1 MPVQTGRLV
10 LFRQH
15 MADVPDVD
23 VKLQFL
29 AIFHYFLL
37 FRFVELE
44 MCNFTVVKK

>member
-15 MADVPDVD
+15 MADVQDVD

-37 FRFVELE
+37 ALSSIPVLQSAVWK
-44 MCNFTVVKK
+44 TI

>member
-29 AIFHYFLL
+29 AILRYFLL

-44 MCNFTVVKK
+44 KCNFTLVKK